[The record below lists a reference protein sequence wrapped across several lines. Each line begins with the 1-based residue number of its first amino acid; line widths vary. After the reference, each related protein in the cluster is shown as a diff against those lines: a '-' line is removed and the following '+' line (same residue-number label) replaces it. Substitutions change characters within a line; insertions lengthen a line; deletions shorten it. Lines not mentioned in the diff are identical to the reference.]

1 MKPYVA
7 PEIEIIPLKG
17 DADILTGPSDTQMP
31 EEGN

>member
-17 DADILTGPSDTQMP
+17 DADILTGQSHTQTP
-31 EEGN
+31 EVGN